1 MEIIGAA
8 KFESLSY
15 TIQLAHESAQSA
27 RKTVQ
32 VWATIVLMG
41 CLVKIFIRLENIA
54 MTKIDDTTALFIG
67 ESF

>member
-1 MEIIGAA
+1 
-8 KFESLSY
+8 
-15 TIQLAHESAQSA
+15 
-27 RKTVQ
+27 
-32 VWATIVLMG
+32 MG